1 METNYIAAAA
11 KQQLENIINL
21 LFNFADVLSIIL
33 PVLLS
38 VAFMTII
45 ERKQLAAHQRRVG
58 PNTVGYYGIFQPFA
72 DALKLILKE
81 TVIPSQSNK
90 IVFYLAPVS
99 TLVFSLLG
107 WAVIPFGQGI
117 VLSDLSLGIL
127 YTLALSSLGVY
138 GVLLA
143 GWSANSKY
151 AFLGSLRSTAAM
163 ISYELILSSAILIII
178 LLTGSL
184 NYIEIIEIQQ
194 SIYFIVPLL
203 PVFIFYFI
211 SILAETSRTP
221 FDLQEAESELV
232 AGFFTEHSSVPFV
245 FFFLAEYSSII
256 LFSCITAI
264 LFLGGYNLPDIIVN
278 GSYINLQSI
287 ILGLKTCIFCFLFVL
302 FRATLPRLRYDQ
314 LISLCWINLL
324 PIAVAFIIL
333 VPSLLVAFDIA
344 PY

>member
-1 METNYIAAAA
+1 MINNY
-11 KQQLENIINL
+11 LLTIINIL
-21 LFNFADVLSIIL
+21 INLIDVLTVIL
-33 PVLLS
+33 PMLLS
-38 VAFMTII
+38 VAFMTIV

-58 PNTVGYYGIFQPFA
+58 PTVVGYYGILQPFA
-72 DALKLILKE
+72 DALKLVLKE

-90 IVFYLAPVS
+90 VLFYLAPVS
-99 TLVFSLLG
+99 TLIFSLLG
-107 WAVIPFGQGI
+107 WGIIPFGQG
-117 VLSDLSLGIL
+117 LTLFDFSLGIL

-138 GVLLA
+138 GILFA

-178 LLTGSL
+178 LLTGSF
-184 NYIEIIEIQQ
+184 NYTTIIEVQQ
-194 SIYFIVPLL
+194 SIWFIVPLF

-245 FFFLAEYSSII
+245 FFFLAEYSSIV

-264 LFLGGYNLPDIIVN
+264 LFFGGYNLPEIIVN
-278 GSYINLQSI
+278 GSFINLQSI
-287 ILGLKTCIFCFLFVL
+287 ILGLKTCIFCLLFV
-302 FRATLPRLRYDQ
+302 FGMNYR
-314 LISLCWINLL
+314 
-324 PIAVAFIIL
+324 
-333 VPSLLVAFDIA
+333 
-344 PY
+344 

>member
-1 METNYIAAAA
+1 MINNNLILTILN
-11 KQQLENIINL
+11 LLINL
-21 LFNFADVLSIIL
+21 IDVLVVLL
-33 PVLLS
+33 PILLS

-58 PNTVGYYGIFQPFA
+58 PQVVGYYGILQPFS

-90 IVFYLAPVS
+90 VLFYLAPVS
-99 TLVFSLLG
+99 TLIFSLLG
-107 WAVIPFGQGI
+107 WGIIPFGQG
-117 VLSDLSLGIL
+117 LTLFDFSLGIF

-138 GVLLA
+138 GILFA

-178 LLTGSL
+178 LLTGSF
-184 NYIEIIEIQQ
+184 NFTTIIETQQ
-194 SIYFIVPLL
+194 SVWFIVPLL

-211 SILAETSRTP
+211 AILAETSRTP

-245 FFFLAEYSSII
+245 FFFLAEYSSIV

-264 LFLGGYNLPDIIVN
+264 LFFGGYNFPEIIVN
-278 GSYINLQSI
+278 NTVINLQAI
-287 ILGLKTCIFCFLFVL
+287 ILGLKTCIFCFMFVW

-314 LISLCWINLL
+314 LIDLCWVNIL
-324 PIAVAFIIL
+324 PIAVAFIIF
-333 VPSLLVAFDIA
+333 VPSILVAFDIA
-344 PY
+344 PI

>member
-1 METNYIAAAA
+1 MITNNLI
-11 KQQLENIINL
+11 LTIINIL
-21 LFNFADVLSIIL
+21 LNLIDVLAVIL
-33 PVLLS
+33 PILLA

-58 PNTVGYYGIFQPFA
+58 PNTVGYYGILQPFA

-90 IVFYLAPVS
+90 IIFYLAPVS

-107 WAVIPFGQGI
+107 WGIIPFGQGLA
-117 VLSDLSLGIL
+117 LSDFSLGIL
-127 YTLALSSLGVY
+127 YTFALSSLGVY

-184 NYIEIIEIQQ
+184 NFTTIIESQQ
-194 SIYFIVPLL
+194 AIWFIIPLL

-211 SILAETSRTP
+211 AILAETSRTP

-245 FFFLAEYSSII
+245 FFFLGEYSSIV
-256 LFSCITAI
+256 LFSCLTAI
-264 LFLGGYNLPDIIVN
+264 LFLGGYNIPELFVN
-278 GSYINLQSI
+278 DSFLNLQAI
-287 ILGLKTCIFCFLFVL
+287 ILGFKTCIFCFFFVW

-314 LISLCWINLL
+314 LIDLCWLNLL
-324 PIAVAFIIL
+324 PVAVAFIIL
-333 VPSLLVAFDIA
+333 VPSILIAFDIS

>member
-1 METNYIAAAA
+1 MIHNNNITIIIFN
-11 KQQLENIINL
+11 LIINL
-21 LFNFADVLSIIL
+21 IDVLCVLL
-33 PVLLS
+33 PILLS

-58 PNTVGYYGIFQPFA
+58 PNTVGYFGVLQPFS

-81 TVIPSQSNK
+81 TIIPSQSNK
-90 IVFYLAPVS
+90 ILFYLAPIS
-99 TLVFSLLG
+99 TLIFSLLG
-107 WAVIPFGQGI
+107 WGIIPFGQGI
-117 VLSDLSLGIL
+117 TISDFSLGIL

-138 GVLLA
+138 GILFA

-178 LLTGSL
+178 LLTGSFNL
-184 NYIEIIEIQQ
+184 INIIEQQQ
-194 SIYFIVPLL
+194 SIWFIIPLL

-245 FFFLAEYSSII
+245 FFFLAEYSSIV

-264 LFLGGYNLPDIIVN
+264 LFLGGYNIPELF
-278 GSYINLQSI
+278 INDTFLNIQSI
-287 ILGLKTCIFCFLFVL
+287 ILGIKTCLFCFMFVW

-314 LISLCWINLL
+314 LIELCWLNLL
-324 PIAVAFIIL
+324 PVAVAFIIL
-333 VPSLLVAFDIA
+333 VPSILVAFDIS